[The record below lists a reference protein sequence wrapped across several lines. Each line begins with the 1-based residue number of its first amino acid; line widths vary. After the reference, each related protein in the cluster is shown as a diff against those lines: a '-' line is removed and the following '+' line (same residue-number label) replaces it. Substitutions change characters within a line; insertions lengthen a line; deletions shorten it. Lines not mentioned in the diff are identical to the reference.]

1 MVNASTVASV
11 TGITLLTGFLGYAV
25 YFDYKRRND
34 PTFRSRLR
42 KDAKRTRLETK
53 KALQRREKEEEAF
66 LQNIVRE
73 TSSAGAPDEQTFSQN
88 VQIGELLAAQGP
100 EHHLQAAAAFFKA
113 LKAYP
118 SPMELLMIYQQ
129 AVPAEVMAYIRK
141 MIALDPGLSAASK
154 GSARAADLANQASAN
169 IEEIDDEGPK
179 APSTASATISHQDDP
194 APSVSSQEWEKVN
207 PAEAA
212 EQRAQQTNET
222 STGPTTGSAT
232 QAAPQSTTS
241 ATPSTEQVVS
251 ETQSAA
257 PPS

>member
-42 KDAKRTRLETK
+42 KDAKRTKKETK
-53 KALQRREKEEEAF
+53 KALQRREKETEEF
-66 LQNIVRE
+66 LQNIVNE
-73 TSSAGAPDEQTFSQN
+73 SSRAGPAPDEQTFSQN
-88 VQIGELLAAQGP
+88 VQIGEMLAAQGP

-129 AVPAEVMAYIRK
+129 AVPPEVMAYIRK
-141 MIALDPGLSAASK
+141 MVSLDQSLNTASK
-154 GSARAADLANQASAN
+154 GSERVANLATQASAN

-179 APSTASATISHQDDP
+179 GSSPEEDA
-194 APSVSSQEWEKVN
+194 APSVSSQEWEKVK
-207 PAEAA
+207 PVEAT
-212 EQRAQQTNET
+212 EQKAQQ
-222 STGPTTGSAT
+222 AT
-232 QAAPQSTTS
+232 EAS
-241 ATPSTEQVVS
+241 ATPAAETAAQAVPEPATDATISAEEVIS
-251 ETQSAA
+251 EKSSAA

>member
-42 KDAKRTRLETK
+42 KDAKRTKKETK
-53 KALQRREKEEEAF
+53 KALQRREKEEEQF
-66 LQNIVRE
+66 LENIVKE
-73 TSSAGAPDEQTFSQN
+73 SSRSGPAPDEQTFSQN
-88 VQIGELLAAQGP
+88 VQFGEMLAAQGP
-100 EHHLQAAAAFFKA
+100 DHYLQAAAAFYKA

-129 AVPAEVMAYIRK
+129 AVPPEVLAYIRK
-141 MIALDPGLSAASK
+141 MVSLDQSLSAAST
-154 GSARAADLANQASAN
+154 GSARAANLATQATAN

-179 APSTASATISHQDDP
+179 ASLAETDPSPPQSQEEVE
-194 APSVSSQEWEKVN
+194 PSVSSQEWEKVN
-207 PAEAA
+207 PVENAEQKTEQATESVEEAA
-212 EQRAQQTNET
+212 
-222 STGPTTGSAT
+222 
-232 QAAPQSTTS
+232 QS
-241 ATPSTEQVVS
+241 VS
-251 ETQSAA
+251 ESAKDAVNSAEQAINEKVSEA

>member
-42 KDAKRTRLETK
+42 KDAKRTKKETK
-53 KALQRREKEEEAF
+53 KALQRREKEEEQF
-66 LQNIVRE
+66 LQSIVNEASR
-73 TSSAGAPDEQTFSQN
+73 SGPAPDEQTFSQN
-88 VQIGELLAAQGP
+88 VQIGEMLAAQGP

-129 AVPAEVMAYIRK
+129 AVPPEVLAYIRK
-141 MIALDPGLSAASK
+141 MISLDQSLSSASQ
-154 GSARAADLANQASAN
+154 GSARAADLASQASAN

-179 APSTASATISHQDDP
+179 GSLPGVASTQEDA

-207 PAEAA
+207 PAEDA
-212 EQRAQQTNET
+212 EQKAQQ
-222 STGPTTGSAT
+222 AT
-232 QAAPQSTTS
+232 EAS
-241 ATPSTEQVVS
+241 ATPAPEAAAQSVS
-251 ETQSAA
+251 ETATNGSTAPSEVISEQSSQA
-257 PPS
+257 PSS